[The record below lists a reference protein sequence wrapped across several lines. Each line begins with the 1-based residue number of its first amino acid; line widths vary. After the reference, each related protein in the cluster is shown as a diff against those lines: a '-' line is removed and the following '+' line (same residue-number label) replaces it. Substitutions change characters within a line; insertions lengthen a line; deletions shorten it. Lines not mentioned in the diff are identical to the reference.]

1 MNNTFTSPNR
11 LYKDRLFKM
20 IFNDK
25 TELLKLYNAINGTHY
40 NDPAKLI
47 ITTLE
52 NAIYMTM
59 ENDLSFIIDMRLTLY
74 EQQASINPNLPLRF
88 LMYITDIYS
97 AYTRDMNL
105 YGSKP
110 LQLPP
115 PSFVIFY
122 NGTLK
127 QPDRKEYYLSDLF
140 HPSAEPPSLELKAV
154 MLNINKGHTVEKAI
168 TECIQ
173 KDVLRDFLLKNKAEA
188 KAMSIYE
195 YDEEKT
201 MRMLREEAFEDGLLE
216 GIQATISTC
225 IDFKLPFDTI
235 IQKLT
240 SSFHLSEDTAKAYLN
255 EYLSKNNALT
265 ISQEAST
272 TSIYEY
278 NEEKTMRML
287 REEAFEDGSIQ
298 ATINSYMDFS
308 APNEVI
314 IQKLISRFHLSEDEA
329 RNHLKNYFNKKS

>member
-154 MLNINKGHTVEKAI
+154 MLNINKGHAVEKAI

-201 MRMLREEAFEDGLLE
+201 MRMLREEAFEDG
-216 GIQATISTC
+216 
-225 IDFKLPFDTI
+225 
-235 IQKLT
+235 
-240 SSFHLSEDTAKAYLN
+240 
-255 EYLSKNNALT
+255 
-265 ISQEAST
+265 
-272 TSIYEY
+272 
-278 NEEKTMRML
+278 
-287 REEAFEDGSIQ
+287 SIQ

-314 IQKLISRFHLSEDEA
+314 IQKLVSRFHLSEDEA